1 MSFQMPQNLDEL
13 PAALREKDKNTYNLC
28 AGGTD
33 LVIHLRKDKNF
44 HYSLIDLTHL
54 PELSK
59 ITETEDHVLIRRGR
73 HHDRSWNKA
82 LLSEN
87 GCSSCKLP
95 PW

>member
-13 PAALREKDKNTYNLC
+13 AAALREKDKNTYLC

-54 PELSK
+54 PELS
-59 ITETEDHVLIRRGR
+59 
-73 HHDRSWNKA
+73 
-82 LLSEN
+82 
-87 GCSSCKLP
+87 
-95 PW
+95 